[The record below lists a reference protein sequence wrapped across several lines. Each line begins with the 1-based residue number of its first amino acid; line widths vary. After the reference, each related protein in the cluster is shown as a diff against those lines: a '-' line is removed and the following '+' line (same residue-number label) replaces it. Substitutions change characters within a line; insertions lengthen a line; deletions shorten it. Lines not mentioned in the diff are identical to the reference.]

1 MTRPGTDSTIDPR
14 TRPIPHRSWRDLPAA
29 PPTAE
34 QPAPLATPQ
43 PVVEDFGPDAGDEP
57 PTEPTDVLET
67 AGAPKPKRRLRIVA
81 AALIVVVLL
90 AAVAFVATRDSDDNT
105 AGAALGDEP
114 VQDVAAA
121 LAPSVVHI
129 ETAIGVGAGVVVD
142 DGLVLTA
149 AHVVAGVDEVT
160 IKADDGSEQDGRVV
174 GRAPERD
181 LAVVALDDPDSIPAA
196 PLADEPFEVGQ
207 QVVAVGSPFGF
218 AQSVSAGVVSALDRE
233 LETPNGTLTGLI
245 QTDTAINPG
254 NSGGP
259 LADLDGNVGGIATAI
274 ATASGGS
281 EGVGFAVP
289 VADAADLLEQVRNAG
304 GADAPTVPDAGGSS
318 LGGQGLDDLL
328 GGQGLDD
335 LLGGQNLDDLLG
347 GQNLDDLLGGQNLD
361 DLLGSV
367 PELQQL
373 LDDLLG
379 GATPGAPA
387 DPSNPDESEDPQA
400 APSAPT
406 DGVVSLD
413 NLPEGY
419 DTVSSRVFVTND
431 QTQQQSVLDGPDGTV
446 LLLAE
451 RGPDAADRFAGLEG
465 DDVSLGDVDARVSE
479 DSSTTRYAWMADD
492 DVLVVLVVPEG
503 VARAD
508 VEALAAQIEVIR

>member
-1 MTRPGTDSTIDPR
+1 MTRPGTDTTIDPHA
-14 TRPIPHRSWRDLPAA
+14 RPIPHRSWRDLPAA
-29 PPTAE
+29 PPTTD
-34 QPAPLATPQ
+34 QPVPLATPQ
-43 PVVEDFGPDAGDEP
+43 PVVEDFVPDAGDEP

-67 AGAPKPKRRLRIVA
+67 SDAPKPKRRLRIVA

-90 AAVAFVATRDSDDNT
+90 AAVVFVATRDSDDNT
-105 AGAALGDEP
+105 AGAAPGDEP

-174 GRAPERD
+174 GRATERD

-233 LETPNGTLTGLI
+233 LETPAGTLTGLI

-289 VADAADLLEQVRNAG
+289 VADAADLLEEVRDAG
-304 GADAPTVPDAGGSS
+304 GVDAPTVPDEGGS
-318 LGGQGLDDLL
+318 LGGQGLEDLL
-328 GGQGLDD
+328 GGQGLED
-335 LLGGQNLDDLLG
+335 LLGGQGLEDLLG
-347 GQNLDDLLGGQNLD
+347 GQGLE
-361 DLLGSV
+361 DLLGSEDLDQLFGDV
-367 PELQQL
+367 PELEQL

-379 GATPGAPA
+379 GTAPVDPSDPATPEDPATPGESPLEGIVTI
-387 DPSNPDESEDPQA
+387 DPLPD
-400 APSAPT
+400 
-406 DGVVSLD
+406 
-413 NLPEGY
+413 GY
-419 DTVSSRVFVTND
+419 DSVSSRVFASND
-431 QTQQQSVLDGPDGTV
+431 QRTQQTVLAGADGTV

-451 RGPDAADRFAGLEG
+451 EGADAADRFAELEG
-465 DDVSLGDVDARVSE
+465 DDVTIGDVEARVVE
-479 DSSTTRYAWMADD
+479 DGSTTRYAWMAAD

-508 VEALAAQIEVIR
+508 VEALANQIEVTQ

>member
-43 PVVEDFGPDAGDEP
+43 PVVEDFVPDAGDEP
-57 PTEPTDVLET
+57 PTEPTEVLET

-181 LAVVALDDPDSIPAA
+181 LAVVPSTTPTRYLPLRSRTSRSKSASRSSRWAARSALRSR
-196 PLADEPFEVGQ
+196 
-207 QVVAVGSPFGF
+207 
-218 AQSVSAGVVSALDRE
+218 SARACVSALDRE

-335 LLGGQNLDDLLG
+335 LLGGQGLDDLLG

-367 PELQQL
+367 TRTPATARRLARRRDTGRARRPEQ
-373 LDDLLG
+373 
-379 GATPGAPA
+379 PGC
-387 DPSNPDESEDPQA
+387 N
-400 APSAPT
+400 
-406 DGVVSLD
+406 
-413 NLPEGY
+413 
-419 DTVSSRVFVTND
+419 
-431 QTQQQSVLDGPDGTV
+431 
-446 LLLAE
+446 
-451 RGPDAADRFAGLEG
+451 RGPAGGTQRADRRRRLTRQ
-465 DDVSLGDVDARVSE
+465 LARRLRHRVHRA
-479 DSSTTRYAWMADD
+479 SS
-492 DVLVVLVVPEG
+492 
-503 VARAD
+503 
-508 VEALAAQIEVIR
+508 

>member
-1 MTRPGTDSTIDPR
+1 MTRPGSDTTIDSP

-34 QPAPLATPQ
+34 QPPPLATPQ
-43 PVVEDFGPDAGDEP
+43 PVIDDFGPDVGDEP
-57 PTEPTDVLET
+57 PTEPTEVLE
-67 AGAPKPKRRLRIVA
+67 AGDAPKPKRRLRLVA
-81 AALIVVVLL
+81 LALVVVVLL
-90 AAVAFVATRDSDDNT
+90 GAVAFVATRDNDDNT
-105 AGAALGDEP
+105 AGAAPGAEP
-114 VQDVAAA
+114 VQAVATA

-174 GRAPERD
+174 GRATERD
-181 LAVVALDDPDSIPAA
+181 LAVVALDDPDAIPAA
-196 PLADEPFEVGQ
+196 PLADEPFSVGQ

-233 LETPNGTLTGLI
+233 LETPTGTLTGLI

-289 VADAADLLEQVRNAG
+289 VADAADLLEEVRDAG
-304 GADAPTVPDAGGSS
+304 GVDAPTVPDEGGSG
-318 LGGQGLDDLL
+318 LGNGLDDLL

-335 LLGGQNLDDLLG
+335 LLGGQGLEDLLGGQGLEDLLGGQGGLEDLLGSEELDQLFGEMPELEQLFDDLLG
-347 GQNLDDLLGGQNLD
+347 GTTPVDPDDPTT
-361 DLLGSV
+361 
-367 PELQQL
+367 PE
-373 LDDLLG
+373 DP
-379 GATPGAPA
+379 ATPGESSVEGIITI
-387 DPSNPDESEDPQA
+387 DPLPD
-400 APSAPT
+400 
-406 DGVVSLD
+406 
-413 NLPEGY
+413 GY
-419 DTVSSRVFVTND
+419 DSVSSRVFASND
-431 QTQQQSVLDGPDGTV
+431 HREQQTVLAGDDGTV

-451 RGPDAADRFAGLEG
+451 EGADAADRFAELEG
-465 DDVSLGDVDARVSE
+465 DEVTIGDVEGARRRRRRH
-479 DSSTTRYAWMADD
+479 DPLCMDGRRRR
-492 DVLVVLVVPEG
+492 
-503 VARAD
+503 ARR
-508 VEALAAQIEVIR
+508 VGRSRRNR

>member
-1 MTRPGTDSTIDPR
+1 VTRPGTDTTIDPHA
-14 TRPIPHRSWRDLPAA
+14 RPIPHRSWRDLPAA
-29 PPTAE
+29 PPTAD
-34 QPAPLATPQ
+34 QPVPLATPQ
-43 PVVEDFGPDAGDEP
+43 PVVEDFVPDAGDEP
-57 PTEPTDVLET
+57 PTEPTEVLESSD
-67 AGAPKPKRRLRIVA
+67 APKPKRRLRIVA

-129 ETAIGVGAGVVVD
+129 ESAIGVGAGVVVD

-160 IKADDGSEQDGRVV
+160 IKADDGSEHDGRVV
-174 GRAPERD
+174 GRATERD

-233 LETPNGTLTGLI
+233 LETPAGTLTGLI

-289 VADAADLLEQVRNAG
+289 VADAADLLEEVRDAG
-304 GADAPTVPDAGGSS
+304 GVDAPTVPDEGGTGLGNDLDDL

-335 LLGGQNLDDLLG
+335 LLGGQRGLE
-347 GQNLDDLLGGQNLD
+347 
-361 DLLGSV
+361 DLLGSEDLDQLFGDM
-367 PELQQL
+367 PELEQL

-379 GATPGAPA
+379 GTVPVDPSDPAPPEDSATPGESLEGIVTI
-387 DPSNPDESEDPQA
+387 DPLPD
-400 APSAPT
+400 
-406 DGVVSLD
+406 
-413 NLPEGY
+413 GY
-419 DTVSSRVFVTND
+419 DSVSSRVFASND
-431 QTQQQSVLDGPDGTV
+431 QRTQQTVLAGTDGTV

-451 RGPDAADRFAGLEG
+451 EGADAADRFAELEG
-465 DDVSLGDVDARVSE
+465 DDVTIGDVEARVVE
-479 DSSTTRYAWMADD
+479 DGSTTRYAWMAAD

-508 VEALAAQIEVIR
+508 VEALANQIEVTQ